1 MDAYKV
7 GGETES
13 WCTHCKQIKDHV
25 IVAVLGGRPAKVEC
39 MGCHKQHQF
48 RVGRPGAAGA
58 ARARK
63 TSVTSPPTPTVA
75 LGTRLGGKTPRDY
88 SPSTRFSVD
97 DAVRHPQFGVGLV
110 VGRPGPGKIDV
121 EFPEGRKVLLH
132 ERAEKEASSMPRP
145 VSREESI
152 RGTSDAPLRNGKG

>member
-39 MGCHKQHQF
+39 LGCHKQHQF
-48 RVGRPGAAGA
+48 RVGRPGASTTRPRRASIATPEA
-58 ARARK
+58 A
-63 TSVTSPPTPTVA
+63 PTET
-75 LGTRLGGKTPRDY
+75 LSTRLTSKTPRDY
-88 SPSTRFSVD
+88 SPASRYSVD
-97 DAVRHPQFGVGLV
+97 EAVRHPQFGVGLV

-121 EFPEGRKVLLH
+121 EFSTGRKVLLH
-132 ERAEKEASSMPRP
+132 ERAEKEASTMPRP
-145 VSREESI
+145 VSREDSI
-152 RGTSDAPLRNGKG
+152 TGTSDAPLRK